1 MINIEFINQ
10 HKVLINSLFQIDI
23 NEDLPIYMESLPGT
37 MMKKIFSN
45 YKLYKNPYRSNIF
58 KELNRIKEHKLSLN
72 TREVIDSID
81 INDNKIKTATKFF
94 IERKQMKKEAFKQLF
109 EVIEKK

>member
-1 MINIEFINQ
+1 MKFNL
-10 HKVLINSLFQIDI
+10 VL
-23 NEDLPIYMESLPGT
+23 
-37 MMKKIFSN
+37 
-45 YKLYKNPYRSNIF
+45 RS
-58 KELNRIKEHKLSLN
+58 

-94 IERKQMKKEAFKQLF
+94 IERKQMKKEAFKKLF